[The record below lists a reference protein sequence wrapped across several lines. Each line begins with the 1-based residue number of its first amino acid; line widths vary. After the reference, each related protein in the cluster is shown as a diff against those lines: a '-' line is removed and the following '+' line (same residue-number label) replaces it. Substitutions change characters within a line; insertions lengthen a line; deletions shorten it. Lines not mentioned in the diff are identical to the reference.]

1 MNLILSMISRLSS
14 GDIYLSLD
22 IFLGVSL
29 SFLFV
34 TVSELICRD
43 FFGTFVILSAI
54 LLPIKLPVASAL
66 FYTSVADCLA

>member
-29 SFLFV
+29 SFSFV

-43 FFGTFVILSAI
+43 FFGTFVILSTI
-54 LLPIKLPVASAL
+54 
-66 FYTSVADCLA
+66 